1 MNEEQGLIK
10 ISSGLLAALSKGQLN
25 LQVFKQDIL
34 VLQCIVAG
42 TSHQAL
48 DSVESSL
55 RGAVKLEVA
64 REANNQFDPFAVALH
79 FQGVKIGYVPRDKN
93 EVIARLLDAGKTFF
107 AVIQASDREGK
118 WLKLDVRVF
127 IQD

>member
-55 RGAVKLEVA
+55 RGAVKLEVV